1 MIVLE
6 YIKAHW
12 EVITFILAELSGV
25 IGIVIFFTGTLRDM
39 LRKDILDI
47 YDKCKETKTITMYQL
62 KCINLLYD
70 RYKKLKGN
78 SFVDTIMKE
87 KIPTFSIID

>member
-6 YIKAHW
+6 YIQENW
-12 EVITFILAELSGV
+12 QIISFFVAELFALFGV
-25 IGIVIFFTGTLRDM
+25 VVFIAETLKCM

-62 KCINLLYD
+62 KCVTSLYD

-78 SFVDTIMKE
+78 SFVDEIMK
-87 KIPTFSIID
+87 KIQTFATVE

>member
-12 EVITFILAELSGV
+12 EVITFLLAELSGV

-47 YDKCKETKTITMYQL
+47 YDKCKESKTITMYQL
-62 KCINLLYD
+62 QCLTMLYD

-87 KIPTFSIID
+87 KIPTFTIIE